1 MNGSY
6 IAYTLFFVCGI
17 LAIQL
22 ITNVLGEIFA
32 LFAVNYLILGTVWND
47 LGKDPNERNQKQID

>member
-6 IAYTLFFVCGI
+6 IAYLLGLACGI
-17 LAIQL
+17 LALQL
-22 ITNVLGEIFA
+22 ITNVFGEIFG
-32 LFAVNYLILGTVWND
+32 LFSICYVILGSFWND